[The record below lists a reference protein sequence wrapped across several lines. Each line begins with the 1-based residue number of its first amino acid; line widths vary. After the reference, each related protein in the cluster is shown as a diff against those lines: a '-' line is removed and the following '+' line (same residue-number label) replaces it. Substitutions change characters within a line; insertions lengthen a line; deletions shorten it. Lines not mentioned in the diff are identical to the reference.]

1 MLLGEIKMDF
11 GNFKVVLGNKI
22 LTHIKTQVKVEILG
36 VEIFAVFLTTCT
48 LSVHT
53 QAVQPSRFMVIKE
66 HYNYLIVL

>member
-22 LTHIKTQVKVEILG
+22 INLTHIKTQVKVEILG

-53 QAVQPSRFMVIKE
+53 QAVQPSRFMVMKE
-66 HYNYLIVL
+66 H